1 MKKNIIITILLSLYG
16 LCISFAQNNTNYY
29 LESKTF
35 TREDYTYQCDVPPY
49 KLIKLYN
56 KGNQL
61 VYQDMTYKD
70 SGNIFDGLAIEG
82 PSDMYRKMESIINGA
97 FTEEEAA
104 TLNVNLGI
112 TLYLNPQT
120 GDVMEVCFD
129 FLNQSPYSNIPVERY
144 RDLELQLKSELK
156 FTPSEIG
163 RQLNFIRYYWMQI
176 PTGVSNYIDRDL
188 DNPTYTG
195 EPIEP

>member
-176 PTGVSNYIDRDL
+176 PTGVSNYINRDL

>member
-176 PTGVSNYIDRDL
+176 PTGVSNYIDRVL

>member
-1 MKKNIIITILLSLYG
+1 MKQLIIFGIIIA
-16 LCISFAQNNTNYY
+16 ISSIISPIKGQTYSYY
-29 LESKTF
+29 QTSQSYE
-35 TREDYTYQCDVPPY
+35 REGYTYQCDVPPY

-56 KGNQL
+56 KGNQR

-188 DNPTYTG
+188 DNPTYIG

>member
-104 TLNVNLGI
+104 TFNVNLGI

-144 RDLELQLKSELK
+144 RNLELQLKSELK

>member
-156 FTPSEIG
+156 FTPTEIG

-176 PTGVSNYIDRDL
+176 PTGVSNYIDRVL

>member
-176 PTGVSNYIDRDL
+176 PTGVSNYIDHDL

>member
-104 TLNVNLGI
+104 TFNVNLGI

>member
-1 MKKNIIITILLSLYG
+1 MKKNIIIPILLSLYG
-16 LCISFAQNNTNYY
+16 LCISLAQNNTSYY
-29 LESKTF
+29 LESNTF

-176 PTGVSNYIDRDL
+176 PTGVSNYINRDL

>member
-188 DNPTYTG
+188 DNPTYTD